1 MVVCFDV
8 SSFAQSFFCG
18 MNSLLKKCL
27 FTIFFKFLKIK
38 DFVDKLVACVYKLH
52 PFRKDIKR
60 GYIFLLT
67 VLFFAVKFRKTVFER
82 FRQSGGWAVM
92 VSDKL
97 VLCAA
102 REGSVRGSGSN

>member
-8 SSFAQSFFCG
+8 SSFAQSFFYG
-18 MNSLLKKCL
+18 MNALVKKCF

-38 DFVDKLVACVYKLH
+38 DFADKLVACVYELH
-52 PFRKDIKR
+52 ALRKNIKR

-67 VLFFAVKFRKTVFER
+67 VLFFAVRFRKTVFER
-82 FRQSGGWAVM
+82 FRQSGGRAVM
-92 VSDKL
+92 VSDEL

-102 REGSVRGSGSN
+102 HEGLVRSSVSN